1 MATQAAVEAT
11 TVTLNYGSSTA
22 LACSDFAIPEGRVTA
37 IIGPNG
43 SGKSTMLNAIAGL
56 LEPTSGRLVL
66 WGSPPAGQRA
76 RIAYVLQ
83 STKVNEL
90 MPVTVKEIVMM
101 GRYAQRGWLSRLT
114 RDDRLVVAE
123 AMARLEI
130 EDLAARHLNELSG
143 GQRQRVFVAQGLAQQ
158 ADLLLLDE
166 PVTGLDVVSHSR
178 ILDIVREEAHQR
190 GVTVVMTT
198 HDLGEAAAADHLLL
212 LSGRVVAS
220 GSAEH
225 VITPAH
231 LSEAYGARLVR
242 LSDGSLLLDDASH
255 HHAPSASTSHL
266 TGHDHTHEH

>member
-1 MATQAAVEAT
+1 MAERAAVVAT
-11 TVTLNYGSSTA
+11 GVTLAYGSTTA
-22 LACSDFAIPEGRVTA
+22 LAHSDFTVPEGRVTA

-43 SGKSTMLNAIAGL
+43 SGKSTMLHAIAGL
-56 LEPTSGRLVL
+56 LRPATGRLAV
-66 WGSPPAGQRA
+66 WGSAPGDQRA

-90 MPVTVKEIVMM
+90 MPVTVAEIVAM
-101 GRYAQRGWLSRLT
+101 GRYSQRGWLSRLT
-114 RDDRLVVAE
+114 RTDRSIVAE
-123 AMARLEI
+123 AMDRLEI
-130 EDLAARHLNELSG
+130 ADLAARHLNELSG

-166 PVTGLDVVSHSR
+166 PVTGLDLVSHER
-178 ILDIVREEAHQR
+178 ILTIVKEETTER

-212 LSGRVVAS
+212 LAGRVVAA
-220 GSAEH
+220 GTADE

-242 LSDGSLLLDDASH
+242 LTDGSLLLDDASH
-255 HHAPSASTSHL
+255 HHGPSASTSHL
-266 TGHDHTHEH
+266 TGHDHTH